1 MGTKRR
7 SAVRGVSELVVI
19 LALIAV
25 VVPLILVLQ
34 SWLSSRASTLESV
47 TVVQPLTGYL
57 VGRTYS
63 GGTEVLTFGVRNQAR
78 DTFTIANNGIRAVL
92 SNGSVVSA
100 TVVSPT
106 PPISIPPGSEVVIT
120 ARVGTV
126 SASVRTIAIVISA
139 TDSTNR
145 RVELTI
151 SLS

>member
-1 MGTKRR
+1 
-7 SAVRGVSELVVI
+7 
-19 LALIAV
+19 
-25 VVPLILVLQ
+25 
-34 SWLSSRASTLESV
+34 
-47 TVVQPLTGYL
+47 
-57 VGRTYS
+57 
-63 GGTEVLTFGVRNQAR
+63 VRNQAR

-106 PPISIPPGSEVVIT
+106 LPISIPPGSEVVIT